1 MAILDKS
8 KKPYVQDEN
17 TNIKIGIDL
26 PVQLAISGS
35 DGYFKSTSTT
45 IEAVKNNIKNLLK
58 TTKGERLLQPNLGL
72 NLKKYLF
79 EQFTDDLKDK
89 IAEDILETFK
99 FWLPFVNVTNI
110 EINMDDSDDNVGKN
124 KMNIIV
130 HFNII
135 KDPNTLESVLIE
147 IGD

>member
-1 MAILDKS
+1 MAVRDTKQ
-8 KKPYVQDEN
+8 KPFIEDRDD
-17 TNIKIGIDL
+17 NIFIGIDL
-26 PVQLAISGS
+26 PFRKS
-35 DGYFKSTSTT
+35 DGKEGYFASTTTT